1 MAWLLSPLAW
11 AIAASALLALAWPRR
26 SRRLLA
32 MGLLLA
38 AVSYAAT
45 TPLVANLL
53 WRGLEQ
59 AVRMPSGCEGAGPA
73 VALVPGGG
81 FDGWPRHARDFSA
94 LNLASRQRVERA
106 VDWWR
111 ERPGRRLVLLG
122 GALHPLAP
130 PVSALMVAYAETLGV
145 PAASITV
152 EPRSADTWGN
162 AREAAAL
169 SPPLPRRVVLVTSP
183 VHMPR
188 AQLAFARHGF
198 DVCPR
203 SAGRRRLPSRLP
215 WALVPRTS
223 ALARTE
229 MALHEAVG
237 LAYYRLSV
245 ARAAA
250 EVDEQARGRTRR

>member
-26 SRRLLA
+26 RPRMLA
-32 MGLLLA
+32 AGILLA
-38 AVSYAAT
+38 AVSFASM
-45 TPLVANLL
+45 TPLAANLL
-53 WRGLEQ
+53 WRGLEH
-59 AVRMPSGCEGAGPA
+59 AASMPPGCEGEVPA

-81 FDGWPRHARDFSA
+81 FDGWPRHARDFSV

-122 GALHPLAP
+122 GSPHPAAP
-130 PVSALMVAYAETLGV
+130 PVSGLMAAYAETLGV

-152 EPRSADTWGN
+152 EPRSVDTWGN
-162 AREAAAL
+162 AREAAAM
-169 SPPLPRRVVLVTSP
+169 SPPLPGRVVLVTSP
-183 VHMPR
+183 VHVPR
-188 AQLAFARHGF
+188 AQLALARHGF
-198 DVCPR
+198 EACPR
-203 SAGRRRLPSRLP
+203 EAGVRRLPSRLP

-229 MALHEAVG
+229 VALHEGVG
-237 LAYYRLSV
+237 LAYYRFLDARDP
-245 ARAAA
+245 ARA
-250 EVDEQARGRTRR
+250 EPVRGDE